1 MFRIISFCLILF
13 LSCSFKI
20 GAQNIKVESFTRL
33 ETDITAR
40 VNVVRDANDDECALI
55 KMVTTDVE
63 YDMDESLKRESRVG
77 EIWFYVPQGTK
88 RIVIRHQKLGKL
100 VYALPETLKAKTTY
114 QIKLPS
120 NVEIIVHE
128 DVGGQYVV
136 MTVQPSDALV
146 YVNDVLETTKAGRLT
161 KMFKYGEHAY
171 RIEHPLY
178 ETKTGVFAIKDKKE
192 QLTVS
197 LTPAYGYLSFSST
210 PTGAEVTMNGKLLGR
225 TPFKSE
231 ALREGTYRVKTSL
244 ATYLEDVREVTV
256 VRGQTQEVAI
266 PLGATFGYM
275 EVNTMPE
282 KGADVYINDMKV
294 GKTPYRSNKLA
305 EGTYKLK
312 VIQQMYAPQEREVQ
326 IAKGQTQQIVLNMNA
341 VFAEVAIRSE
351 QPQAAIYVNN
361 EKKGLGEW
369 KGRLTEGFYQIS
381 SRKESHRDGTKSV
394 EIKAGIPQI
403 IVIPAPTAIYGTLNI
418 TSEPTDGVIRIDGKE
433 MGRTPELISNV
444 LIGER
449 KIEIERQGCAVVTQT
464 VMIEEG
470 KVKDLNIRLSQGKEI
485 AFETYAP
492 ATIEIDGV
500 DGGSAPFKGTLS
512 YGEHKLKV
520 KESAEGIE
528 VNEVFKVT
536 ESSPTEF
543 LVRNGKFENNGDVLI
558 DGVSYFLF
566 KDYGVRDRIQEIT
579 AHDYYTNQSKKLP
592 LPGSGSFY
600 FHSDRDFCGDIQG
613 CFVLKNYIW
622 KDGIWEDIKSFSGDK
637 VSKKDCIVFHD
648 GHGYLYRLQVGEKR
662 FVIIRKDVLTNQS
675 QVLFSYDT
683 KLYPYGDFKVI
694 DDTHLRFKGDFWTKS
709 NKTGIKN
716 KKEPFDFCFRI
727 DSLPLPAV
735 MKRSA
740 LMDKA
745 DAQSVI
751 VEKARQKKVFEKSVI
766 NQIDWKTFP
775 DKSRSDDDMVFV
787 IGKMAYVVVEKVT
800 NEQKAYFPDYYRD
813 HHTVTLYKYDSQKK
827 KWSVCAPATS
837 LLRTSAWKHKSKPNL
852 PHYQVEVKGN
862 KLIFDGQLQA
872 KTIYQY
878 DTQTNRWV
886 TLKQ

>member
-1 MFRIISFCLILF
+1 MYRIVSFCLVLF
-13 LSCSFKI
+13 LFCSFKI

-33 ETDITAR
+33 DTDITAR

-128 DVGGQYVV
+128 DAGGQYLV

-146 YVNDVLETTKAGRLT
+146 YVNDVLETTKAGRLI
-161 KMFKYGEHAY
+161 KMFKYGEHVY

-178 ETKTGVFAIKDKKE
+178 ETKTGVFVIKDKKE

-244 ATYLEDVREVTV
+244 ATYSEDVREVTV

-266 PLGATFGYM
+266 PLDATFGYM
-275 EVNTMPE
+275 EVNTTPE

-312 VIQQMYAPQEREVQ
+312 VIQQMYDPQERKVQ
-326 IAKGQTQQIVLNMNA
+326 IVKGQTQQIVMNMDA
-341 VFAEVAIRSE
+341 AFAEVAIRSE
-351 QPQAAIYVNN
+351 QPRAAIYVNN
-361 EKKGLGEW
+361 EKKGVGEW

-381 SRKESHRDGTKSV
+381 SRMESHRDGTKSV
-394 EIKAGIPQI
+394 EIKAGIPQT

-449 KIEIERQGCAVVTQT
+449 KIEIERQGCAVVSQT

-485 AFETYAP
+485 ALETYAP

-500 DGGSAPFKGTLS
+500 DVGNASFKGMLS
-512 YGEHKLKV
+512 YGEHTLKV
-520 KESAEGIE
+520 KESADGIE
-528 VNEVFKVT
+528 VNEVFKVM

-543 LVRNGKFENNGDVLI
+543 LVRNGKFESSGIVLI
-558 DGVSYFLF
+558 DGVSYFF
-566 KDYGVRDRIQEIT
+566 SGSYYHII
-579 AHDYYTNQSKKLP
+579 AHDHYTNQKKELP
-592 LPGSGSFY
+592 LPDNNSFLSSWDGNNY
-600 FHSDRDFCGDIQG
+600 FGDIQG
-613 CFVLKNYIW
+613 CFVLKSCIW
-622 KDGIWEDIKSFSGDK
+622 KDGKWEVINSFSGNK
-637 VSKKDCIVFHD
+637 VSEKDWIVFHN
-648 GHGYLYRLQVGEKR
+648 GHGYLYVLKMHEKR
-662 FVIIRKDVLTNQS
+662 FDIIRKDVLTDQN

-683 KLYPYGDFKVI
+683 KLKPVGNFAVV
-694 DDTHLRFKGDFWTKS
+694 DDTHLRFKGNFYTKD
-709 NKTGIKN
+709 NKGRIK
-716 KKEPFDFCFRI
+716 KRKEPFDFSIRI
-727 DSLPLPAV
+727 DSLPLPPV

-740 LMDKA
+740 LIDKA
-745 DAQSVI
+745 DEQMTI
-751 VEKARQKKVFEKSVI
+751 IEKEREKSVREKRYK
-766 NQIDWKTFP
+766 QIDWKTFP
-775 DKSRSDDDMVFV
+775 G
-787 IGKMAYVVVEKVT
+787 GKPAGKVYIVGKIAYVAIEKVAR
-800 NEQKAYFPDYYRD
+800 EVKADSPNYYRYKYSF
-813 HHTVTLYKYDSQKK
+813 VLYKYDLERKRWSECASNPLLNKVS
-827 KWSVCAPATS
+827 KWKEKGQPDFPS
-837 LLRTSAWKHKSKPNL
+837 
-852 PHYQVEVKGN
+852 YYIQVKG
-862 KLIFDGQLQA
+862 KQI
-872 KTIYQY
+872 TIDSKYRY
-878 DTQTNRWV
+878 DTQTDRWT
-886 TLKQ
+886 TLK